1 MAMGFYFT
9 VRKGVW
15 MYMEGVGVSP
25 VSGTSSFVENGR
37 AGERALYSRALS
49 VHPKVLS
56 SITSNHLA
64 AHNHLY

>member
-1 MAMGFYFT
+1 MDMGFYFT

-37 AGERALYSRALS
+37 AGERALYSRALAT
-49 VHPKVLS
+49 PAEDQG
-56 SITSNHLA
+56 SIPTTHMVAQSCL
-64 AHNHLY
+64 